1 MSKTYSEKNIERYA
15 GLIGIRK
22 KPTPYIGPTDSDGLW
37 TCWREPADNSVDQA
51 LAGRNKLVHL
61 IADSE
66 PNVYWVI
73 DAGEGIPVGMK
84 EFEDERGRKEQLSTL
99 YVVTGLTHAGA
110 NFKGDTISRGTHGI
124 GIKATNA
131 MSKRFTVWTY
141 RDGHWW
147 CIDYKDAKLHK
158 EPYKV
163 KNAPKLPFGFKAKK
177 GTVVRFEPDLSLFQR
192 GTKMRGNYAQDW
204 AELTSYLVKG
214 LEVKVTNPKGKTKT
228 FKTKGPSEYLEK
240 KVEELKANVTGK
252 PFYFTSREIDIAI
265 AFTDVEGENVNAYT
279 NGLFNKEGGE
289 HVRAMTN
296 ALFKSLQP
304 FMKKSKASKKKQ
316 ESWPFTPTDLK
327 DGLLGLINYKIA
339 APKFNNQPKDKLVDE
354 RVYDVAY
361 PQLEK
366 AFSDFWK
373 SHKGMAKDVVARAT
387 ELRAKTVDFL
397 KDKKLVKNVKAAA
410 KGINA
415 KLAGI
420 VGNAP
425 VEKRELFLVEG
436 DSAGGGLKRARDKS
450 FQAVF
455 PLKGK
460 PLNVMEAQKDKVNS
474 NKEIM
479 GILAALGVQLDGKNA
494 GSIKYGKIICFA
506 DPDVDGMHINTL
518 LLSTLYKYT
527 PNLFKNGNVYVIKS
541 PLFKAKFKDKVYFG
555 MTKEEIYQQTGTK
568 KVDITYLKGWGE
580 VSEVDLIPV
589 ALDPSSR
596 KLYRIVPSDKAG
608 SKEFELLMGKSPT
621 YRKQLLGVR

>member
-15 GLIGIRK
+15 GLTGIRK

-37 TCWREPADNSVDQA
+37 TCWREPADNTVDQA

-61 IADSE
+61 IADKE

-73 DAGEGIPVGMK
+73 DAGEGIPVGQK
-84 EFEDERGRKEQLSTL
+84 EFEDERGRKEKLSTF

-131 MSKRFTVWTY
+131 MSKRFTVWTF
-141 RDGHWW
+141 REGQWW
-147 CIDYKDAKLHK
+147 CIEYRDAKLHK
-158 EPYKV
+158 EPYKS
-163 KNAPKLPFGFKAKK
+163 KAPKLPFGFKAKK
-177 GTVVRFEPDLSLFQR
+177 GTVVRFEPDLSLFQK
-192 GTKMRGNYAQDW
+192 GTAMRAVYAREW

-214 LEVKVTNPKGKTKT
+214 LEVRVTTPSGKTKT

-240 KVEELKANVTGK
+240 KVEELKATVTGK
-252 PFYFTSREIDIAI
+252 PFYFSSREVDIAI

-289 HVRAMTN
+289 HIRAMTN

-304 FMKKSKASKKKQ
+304 FMKKAKGSKKGQ

-327 DGLLGLINYKIA
+327 DGLLGLVNYKIA

-387 ELRAKTVDFL
+387 ELRNKTADFL
-397 KDKKLVKNVKAAA
+397 KDKKLVKNVKAAS
-410 KGINA
+410 KGLAA

-436 DSAGGGLKRARDKS
+436 DSAGGGAKRARNKS
-450 FQAVF
+450 FQAVY
-455 PLKGK
+455 PLRGK
-460 PLNVMEAQKDKVNS
+460 PLNVMDAAKDKVNS
-474 NKEIM
+474 NKEII
-479 GILAALGVQLDGKNA
+479 GLLAALGVQMDGKNA
-494 GSIKYGKIICFA
+494 GTIRYGKVICMA
-506 DPDVDGMHINTL
+506 DPDVDGSHINTL
-518 LLSTLYKYT
+518 LLGALHKYT
-527 PNLFKNGNVYVIKS
+527 PHLFKQGCVYVVKA
-541 PLFKAKFKDKVYFG
+541 PLFKAKHKGETYFG
-555 MTKEEIYQQTGTK
+555 MTKEGIYKQTGTK
-568 KVDITYLKGWGE
+568 NVDITYIKGWGE
-580 VSEVDLIPV
+580 VNESDLKV
-589 ALDPSSR
+589 ALSPEKR
-596 KLYRIVPSDKAG
+596 KLYRVVPADKG
-608 SKEFELLMGKSPT
+608 GTRNFELLLGKKPEFRKKMMGI
-621 YRKQLLGVR
+621 R